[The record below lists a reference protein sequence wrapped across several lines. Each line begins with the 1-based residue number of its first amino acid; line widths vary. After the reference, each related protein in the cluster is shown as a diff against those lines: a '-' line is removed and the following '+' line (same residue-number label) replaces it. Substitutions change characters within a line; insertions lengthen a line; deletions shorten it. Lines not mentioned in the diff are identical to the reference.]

1 MNQSNKVFGQDFGN
15 NSCLGKPAILVQ
27 KMPYPLNSGF
37 AIRFFFKIL
46 HDERGRKIDENN
58 VDDFSK
64 KNLFGGA
71 NEPFWTQKW
80 CILIILDLLYEFF
93 KNFAH

>member
-46 HDERGRKIDENN
+46 HNERGRKIDENN

-64 KNLFGGA
+64 KNLFGGQM
-71 NEPFWTQKW
+71 NHFGP
-80 CILIILDLLYEFF
+80 
-93 KNFAH
+93 KNGASL